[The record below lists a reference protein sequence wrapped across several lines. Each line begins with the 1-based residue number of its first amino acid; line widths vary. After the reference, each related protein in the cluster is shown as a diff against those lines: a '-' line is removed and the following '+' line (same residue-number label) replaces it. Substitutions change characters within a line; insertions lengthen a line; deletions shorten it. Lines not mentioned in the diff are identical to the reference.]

1 MLKHTPGA
9 APGET
14 DVSRE
19 GVVVVIDDDASVR
32 ASLKEL
38 FESVGLKVK
47 LYTSGSAFLEDRIPD
62 ATSCLVLD
70 VRLPETNG
78 LNIQEELARRDVHL
92 RIVFVTGHGDISMA
106 VRAMKAGAVDFLTKP
121 IRSQDLLDAV
131 FTALEQDRTRR
142 ETQQLRST
150 LREHFESLSARQREV
165 VARVAAGD
173 LNKQI
178 AAELGLSEATVKVHR
193 ANAMRKMHAKRLADL
208 VRMLERFRTA
218 TTEDLK

>member
-1 MLKHTPGA
+1 M
-9 APGET
+9 
-14 DVSRE
+14 
-19 GVVVVIDDDASVR
+19 IDDDASVR
-32 ASLKEL
+32 LALKEL

-47 LYTSGSAFLEDRIPD
+47 LYASGSAFLEDRIPD

-70 VRLPETNG
+70 VRLPETSG
-78 LNIQEELARRDVHL
+78 LNVQEELARADVHL
-92 RIVFVTGHGDISMA
+92 PIVFVTGHGDIPMA
-106 VRAMKAGAVDFLTKP
+106 VRAMKAGAVDFLIKP
-121 IRSQDLLDAV
+121 LRSQDLLDAI
-131 FTALEQDRTRR
+131 FTALEQDKTHR

-165 VARVAAGD
+165 VARVVAGD

-208 VRMLERFRTA
+208 VKMLERFRTA
-218 TTEDLK
+218 TTEDL

>member
-1 MLKHTPGA
+1 MLKRTPGA

-38 FESVGLKVK
+38 FESVGLQVK

-62 ATSCLVLD
+62 ATSCLVLE
-70 VRLPETNG
+70 VRLPETSG
-78 LNIQEELARRDVHL
+78 LNVQEELARADVHVP
-92 RIVFVTGHGDISMA
+92 IVFVTGHGDIPMA

-142 ETQQLRST
+142 EMQQLRST

-165 VARVAAGD
+165 IARVAAGD
-173 LNKQI
+173 LNKEI
-178 AAELGLSEATVKVHR
+178 AAELGLSQGTVKVHR
-193 ANAMRKMHAKRLADL
+193 ANAMRKMHTKRLADL
-208 VRMLERFRTA
+208 VQKLERFHA
-218 TTEDLK
+218 ETTEDH

>member
-1 MLKHTPGA
+1 M
-9 APGET
+9 
-14 DVSRE
+14 
-19 GVVVVIDDDASVR
+19 IDDDASVR
-32 ASLKEL
+32 SALKEL

-47 LYTSGSAFLEDRIPD
+47 LYASGSAFLEDRIPD

-70 VRLPETNG
+70 VRLPETSG
-78 LNIQEELARRDVHL
+78 LNVQEELARADVHL
-92 RIVFVTGHGDISMA
+92 PIVFVTGHGDIPMA
-106 VRAMKAGAVDFLTKP
+106 VRAMKAGAVDFLIKP
-121 IRSQDLLDAV
+121 LRSQDLLDAI
-131 FTALEQDRTRR
+131 FTALEQDKTHR

-165 VARVAAGD
+165 VARVVAGD

-208 VRMLERFRTA
+208 VKMLERFRTA
-218 TTEDLK
+218 TTEDL